1 MSRHFTFSRAQHD
14 VPVEVVE
21 VLDERARVLS
31 LPMVLIGAAARDLCV
46 HAPLAESPTRTTN
59 DVDIAIAVPHG
70 EEFARFTSPF
80 DAVKKAEHKFVVL
93 GIEVDIVPFGGV
105 ESDGE
110 VTFRDGS
117 VLDVVGLREA
127 MASPDL
133 VTLSPDLTVQ
143 VASIQAQTALKI
155 LAWRDRHVQNPKD
168 APDLHAV
175 LSAGSGGPYAD
186 EMWMADDALE
196 ACGYVPDLAGAYLLG
211 RTCGEGFTPE
221 RARAVSDVLDDPR
234 DFAQLALQMGHLT
247 SSELLDAY
255 RRGFTRGIST
265 TG

>member
-127 MASPDL
+127 MASPD
-133 VTLSPDLTVQ
+133 P
-143 VASIQAQTALKI
+143 
-155 LAWRDRHVQNPKD
+155 R
-168 APDLHAV
+168 HAV
-175 LSAGSGGPYAD
+175 ARPDRPGGEHPGADRTEDPGVAGPSRAEPQG
-186 EMWMADDALE
+186 
-196 ACGYVPDLAGAYLLG
+196 
-211 RTCGEGFTPE
+211 
-221 RARAVSDVLDDPR
+221 RARSPRRALGGIGRAVRRRDVD
-234 DFAQLALQMGHLT
+234 G
-247 SSELLDAY
+247 
-255 RRGFTRGIST
+255 G
-265 TG
+265 